1 MITHRSVAT
10 LGSFTLV
17 SFLRSVN
24 VGVTMKVLS
33 KFCVQQLIRAVF
45 PVIALIVSSPIA
57 AQQLT
62 RSEIV
67 RLGW

>member
-1 MITHRSVAT
+1 
-10 LGSFTLV
+10 
-17 SFLRSVN
+17 
-24 VGVTMKVLS
+24 MKVLS